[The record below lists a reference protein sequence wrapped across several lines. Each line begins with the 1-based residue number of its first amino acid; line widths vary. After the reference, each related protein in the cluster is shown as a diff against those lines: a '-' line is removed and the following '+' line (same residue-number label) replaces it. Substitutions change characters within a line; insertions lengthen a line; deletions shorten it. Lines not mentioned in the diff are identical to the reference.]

1 MTKRVSILIVD
12 DHAFMRIGLA
22 TSLNLE
28 SDMIVVAQASTGQ
41 QALDLFEKH
50 QPDVVLMDQR
60 LPDMR
65 GDEVTAK
72 LCAGGAQAR
81 VIAFTSY
88 NTQEDIFRFV
98 RSGARSFLPKDTLL
112 HELLQAIRMVH
123 AGQSYMPPAIAALLV
138 DRMQAPEISPRET
151 AVLQL
156 IAKGRTNK
164 EIAQALSI
172 AETTV
177 KDHVSSL
184 FTKLQATDR
193 TQASTI
199 AIQRGI
205 IHLD

>member
-12 DHAFMRIGLA
+12 DHALMRIGLA

-28 SDMIVVAQASTGQ
+28 SDMTVVGQASTGQ
-41 QALDLFEKH
+41 QAIELYAKH

-60 LPDMR
+60 LPDMS
-65 GDEVTAK
+65 GDETTAK
-72 LCAGGAQAR
+72 LCAGFPQAK

-88 NTQEDIFRFV
+88 HTQEDVFRFV
-98 RSGARSFLPKDTLL
+98 RAGARSYLPKDALL
-112 HELLQAIRMVH
+112 HELLHAIRTVH
-123 AGQSYMPPAIAALLV
+123 AGQSYMPPAISALLV
-138 DRMQAPEISPRET
+138 DRMQAPELSPRER
-151 AVLQL
+151 AVLEL
-156 IAKGRTNK
+156 IVKGRTNK

-177 KDHVSSL
+177 KDHVSSI
-184 FTKLQATDR
+184 FTKLRATDR

>member
-1 MTKRVSILIVD
+1 MTKQIRILIVD
-12 DHAFMRIGLA
+12 DHALMRTGLA

-28 SDMIVVAQASTGQ
+28 PDMTIAGQASTGL
-41 QALDLFEKH
+41 QALELYAKYK
-50 QPDVVLMDQR
+50 PDVVLMDQR
-60 LPDMR
+60 LPDMP
-65 GDEVTAK
+65 GDETTAK
-72 LCAGGAQAR
+72 LCAQFPQAR
-81 VIAFTSY
+81 VIAFSSY
-88 NTQEDIFRFV
+88 KTQEDIFRFV
-98 RSGARSFLPKDTLL
+98 RAGARSYLPKDALL
-112 HELLQAIRMVH
+112 HELLHAIRVVH
-123 AGQSYMPPAIAALLV
+123 SGQSYMPPAIAALRV
-138 DRMQAPEISPRET
+138 DRMQSPELSPREG
-151 AVLQL
+151 AVLKL
-156 IAKGRTNK
+156 IVKGRTNK